1 MLGVN
6 LNRVPIFCVD
16 VGSRENFGWA
26 CLQDGRSSTGP
37 TIEDL
42 VEQLGVVADARL
54 PIAIG
59 FESPLFI
66 PCPSKPQ
73 RLGKGREGEG
83 PRPWSA
89 NAGSL
94 VAVHCLQQM
103 CWLLDRLRGR
113 YPEQSLAT
121 LSWNEFIKGGY
132 DLFVWEAFV
141 TEKAK
146 TDSHEGDALAAARA
160 LQEAL
165 PSPMDRS
172 SVKCENPI
180 SIAGLALLWSGWTG
194 NLRVL
199 HEPTLVIKPT
209 STAK

>member
-1 MLGVN
+1 MDVS
-6 LNRVPIFCVD
+6 LNNVPIFCVD
-16 VGSRENFGWA
+16 VGARKNFGWA
-26 CLQDGRSSTGP
+26 CLQERQPSTGA
-37 TIEDL
+37 TIESL
-42 VEQLGVVADARL
+42 VEKLGVVADARI

-73 RLGKGREGEG
+73 LLGKGREGEG
-83 PRPWSA
+83 RRPFSA
-89 NAGSL
+89 TAGAL
-94 VAVHCLQQM
+94 VAVHGLQQM
-103 CWLLDRLRGR
+103 CWLLGILRGR
-113 YPEQSLAT
+113 YPEQSRAT
-121 LSWNEFIKGGY
+121 LLWNEFIKGGY

-146 TDSHEGDALAAARA
+146 TGSHVGDALAAAKA
-160 LQEAL
+160 FQEAL

-172 SVKCENPI
+172 CVKCENPI

-199 HEPTLVIKPT
+199 HEPTLVVKPT
-209 STAK
+209 SAAK